1 MVPVPLNPPNP
12 VISPETPGYSLPPPP
27 PLLEIQDLRVYFHL
41 RDGVARAVDGV
52 SYSLDRSRTLGV
64 VGESGCGKSVAA
76 LAILGLVPT
85 PPGRIESGRVL
96 FKGVNLLDLDEAAL
110 LEYRGRQIG
119 MIFQEPMTALNPLY
133 SVGDQVAEAFRLHQK
148 ISRREAWIEAVGML
162 EKVQIPAPAQR
173 ARDYPHQL
181 SGGMRQRVL
190 IALALAC
197 NPDLVIAD
205 EPTTALDV
213 TIQAQILA
221 LMRDLQENT
230 GTALQLITH
239 DLGVV
244 AQIAHDVVVLYA
256 GQVVESAPV
265 ETLFQHP
272 LHPYT
277 QGLLRSIP
285 RIGGHL
291 RSQRLSPI
299 EGNVPSPLDW
309 PTGCRFHPRCPHARE
324 RCRHE
329 IPQLDT
335 PEPDHSVRC
344 PFASEWI

>member
-12 VISPETPGYSLPPPP
+12 AISPEPPGTSLSPYS
-27 PLLEIQDLRVYFHL
+27 PLLKIQDLRVYFHL

-52 SYSLDRSRTLGV
+52 SYSLDRGRTLGV

-76 LAILGLVPT
+76 LAILGLVPS
-85 PPGRIESGRVL
+85 PQGRIESGRIL
-96 FKGVNLLDLDEAAL
+96 FKGTNLLDLDETAL

-133 SVGDQVAEAFRLHQK
+133 PVGDQVAEVFRLHQK
-148 ISRREAWIEAVGML
+148 ISRREAWIEAVGIL

-190 IALALAC
+190 IAQALAC
-197 NPDLVIAD
+197 NPDLILAD

-213 TIQAQILA
+213 TVQAQILA
-221 LMRDLQENT
+221 LMRDLQEST
-230 GTALQLITH
+230 GTALELITH

-244 AQIAHDVVVLYA
+244 AQVAHDVVVLYA

-265 ETLFQHP
+265 EKLFDHP

-285 RIGGHL
+285 RMGGQGHKE
-291 RSQRLSPI
+291 RLSPI
-299 EGNVPSPLDW
+299 EGQVPSPFDW
-309 PTGCRFHPRCPHARE
+309 PAGCRFHPRCPHTRE
-324 RCRHE
+324 RCRCE
-329 IPQLDT
+329 T
-335 PEPDHSVRC
+335 PELNTLEPGHGVRC
-344 PFASEWI
+344 HLVSEWI